1 MEERVALFIDGSNLY
16 HGFIDSAKGLNFR
29 PADYQNLDFMALAR
43 NLAKGRQVTE
53 VRYYVGRVRQEGDR
67 SNYTHQR
74 KLLNALER
82 DGVTCR
88 LGRLEKRE
96 RPDES
101 ARSLAKW
108 LAALPKRAFNL
119 EPSLCRELEDLSR
132 QTLSRRLGVW
142 LSNLSAR
149 GIRLHPDAYQEL
161 HRLRREGNGMVL
173 VEKAVD
179 VMIATDM
186 LSMAYRDDYD
196 VAYLLSADGDFTPVV
211 EEIRKT
217 GRKVFAASPLPCAT
231 LANHANAF
239 IRLKRDF
246 FTDLWRKT
254 TPSRS
259 PAAARKARQRR

>member
-29 PADYQNLDFMALAR
+29 PADYQNLDFVALAR
-43 NLAKGRQVTE
+43 KLAKGRQVVE
-53 VRYYVGRVRQEGDR
+53 VRYYVGRVKQEGDR

-74 KLLNALER
+74 KLLSALER

-88 LGRLEKRE
+88 LGRLEKRQ

-108 LAALPKRAFNL
+108 LAALPKRTFNL
-119 EPSLCRELEDLSR
+119 EPGLYRELEDLGR
-132 QTLSRRLGVW
+132 QTLSRRLGAW
-142 LSNLSAR
+142 LGNLSAR
-149 GIRLHPDAYQEL
+149 DIRLHPDAYKEL
-161 HRLRREGNGMVL
+161 HRLRQEGSGVVL

-186 LSMAYRDDYD
+186 LSMAYRGDYD

-211 EEIRKT
+211 DEVRKT
-217 GRKVFAASPLPCAT
+217 GRKVFAASPLPCVI
-231 LANHANAF
+231 LANHADAF

-246 FTDLWRKT
+246 FTDLWRKPP
-254 TPSRS
+254 PSQ
-259 PAAARKARQRR
+259 PLKTKRKARKHP